1 MYTSSFK
8 DSENDILQIPN
19 CVQSISKLLFKIV
32 QLNENEDSNE
42 SDPFYCKNVP
52 NISIEYY
59 IQRIRKYTAIENSTL
74 ILSLIYADRICALNG
89 LLLQPTN
96 IHRIILSCVVLAIKF
111 NEDAIYNNDY
121 FAQIGGVSLKE
132 MNYLE
137 YHCLKMMNYNLVVDD
152 EIFKKYVNYLMNYNK

>member
-32 QLNENEDSNE
+32 QLNADEDSNE

-74 ILSLIYADRICALNG
+74 ILSLIY
-89 LLLQPTN
+89 
-96 IHRIILSCVVLAIKF
+96 
-111 NEDAIYNNDY
+111 
-121 FAQIGGVSLKE
+121 SL
-132 MNYLE
+132 
-137 YHCLKMMNYNLVVDD
+137 
-152 EIFKKYVNYLMNYNK
+152 